1 MGQIKNLQNEEAY
14 KKMKELVEDIKTC
27 MFCTQ
32 TNQIPFNTRPMATVE
47 VDEEGNLWFMSNKES
62 NKNEEIKEDDKVQ
75 LIYAKGGDSHF
86 LSVAGK
92 AQIVKDQSKIDE
104 LWTVFAKAWFPDGK
118 KDPDISLIKI
128 IPEDVYYWDTVHG
141 KMVSLLKIATSVV
154 TGKTM
159 DDGVEGKI
167 SL

>member
-1 MGQIKNLQNEEAY
+1 
-14 KKMKELVEDIKTC
+14 
-27 MFCTQ
+27 
-32 TNQIPFNTRPMATVE
+32 MATVD
-47 VDEEGNLWFMSNKES
+47 VDEEGNLWFMSNRQS
-62 NKNEEIKEDDKVQ
+62 NKNEEIKEDEKVQ

-92 AQIVKDQSKIDE
+92 AQIVKDQAKIDE
-104 LWTVFAKAWFPDGK
+104 LWTVFAKAWFPEGK

>member
-14 KKMKELVEDIKTC
+14 KKMKKLVEDIKTC

-32 TNQIPFNTRPMATVE
+32 NNQIPFNTRPMATVD
-47 VDEEGNLWFMSNKES
+47 VDEEGNLWFMSNRQS
-62 NKNEEIKEDDKVQ
+62 NKNEEIKEDEKVQ

-92 AQIVKDQSKIDE
+92 AQIVKDQAKIDE
-104 LWTVFAKAWFPDGK
+104 LWTVFAKAWFPEGK